1 MEYSAYALNFS
12 IGNFR
17 NLLKYRAKSGDVIL
31 RNNLEDFKKNAAYMS
46 PDIQNGV
53 VETCGDVILQSIL
66 SDAKEVTIYK

>member
-46 PDIQNGV
+46 PDIQNEV